1 MCVVCVAR
9 GSRAVFKRLGL
20 MEWRPEDRAGV
31 EAESQEVEPVDLSRA
46 FHFVHNHTQPG
57 KLPSPRLSFP
67 RTLRSITA
75 SLIAAAAERGD
86 GSFENEPRRT
96 TEPR

>member
-1 MCVVCVAR
+1 MCVICVAR

-20 MEWRPEDRAGV
+20 IEWRPEDRAGV

-57 KLPSPRLSFP
+57 KLPGSLSPH
-67 RTLRSITA
+67 
-75 SLIAAAAERGD
+75 AALYHR
-86 GSFENEPRRT
+86 
-96 TEPR
+96 